1 MPGQSPAPATAAP
14 KSTSLQLASGEPN
27 PQQCLTP
34 PSVRR
39 REARIAR
46 CMVIQD
52 ARRAAAAATAEAEQ
66 GEPEPGRRDPAT
78 RHAHTPEE
86 VRIRRRD
93 HHREQQRILA
103 AAAAATEGD
112 HLDRNYGRLRTPGS
126 AAAHDPALLIRPDGT
141 VNWDAAPS
149 AVPVEFDAATLAT
162 LQDLPALPLQGP
174 AEAAGPLTLSPPA
187 FFEHPAGWPSPALLL
202 SAFLVVLHLVQ
213 GRRSRRRSS
222 AAEADAPA
230 RKYSAARP
238 PGI

>member
-1 MPGQSPAPATAAP
+1 MDAGHHNNQSPAPVPAP
-14 KSTSLQLASGEPN
+14 ESTSLQLASGEAN

-46 CMVIQD
+46 CMMIRD
-52 ARRAAAAATAEAEQ
+52 ARRAAAAAEGEQ
-66 GEPEPGRRDPAT
+66 GEPSRREPT
-78 RHAHTPEE
+78 VRHAYTPEE

-103 AAAAATEGD
+103 AAAAATGGD
-112 HLDRNYGRLRTPGS
+112 HLDRFYGRQDPATE
-126 AAAHDPALLIRPDGT
+126 HDPALLIRPDGT
-141 VNWDAAPS
+141 VDWDAAPRTL
-149 AVPVEFDAATLAT
+149 PTEFDAATLAT
-162 LQDLPALPLQGP
+162 LQDTPALPRQGL
-174 AEAAGPLTLSPPA
+174 AEAGPLTLAPA
-187 FFEHPAGWPSPALLL
+187 GIESSAGWPSPALLL
-202 SAFLVVLHLVQ
+202 SAVLLVVLQIAQ